1 MPFPELFAPAMALSR
16 IGLQRVRAVNMTR
29 PTGFEVTMGRLPSG
43 PRNASQQPDVS
54 APFPERNRA
63 EPSLTGEGR
72 RQLSSDTVQDIGRS
86 LEVLNEAMNTGATL
100 DRISTLTNLV
110 RPSTFTF
117 RHWRPDLPIQADR
130 MLASIEVPQ
139 TANARTVHPF
149 SRSPTPPDQPLPHPF
164 SGSRSRPQPTD
175 PSHFPGDVASDDD
188 MPELQSISNSSEEE
202 YESDPFDDN
211 GEDSDSERGPAFGT
225 PEWQDYILAH
235 FSGTA
240 ATDATGPS
248 TPDVDAPPPLI
259 PISETQSSIGL
270 DPPTPIPEDDSLVHP
285 TALTTPSPPPPF
297 VTDGR
302 GRVVWT
308 SADSASSLQSSVDCP
323 SPSVTPAA
331 VTLAEAALHV
341 PAPTTSPNT
350 SSRVRAAGSPSSG
363 VKSVANPP
371 VTVPSELRTEVRAMA
386 VEVSSETAPDAPP
399 SLLHPQDRD
408 AGMG

>member
-1 MPFPELFAPAMALSR
+1 
-16 IGLQRVRAVNMTR
+16 
-29 PTGFEVTMGRLPSG
+29 
-43 PRNASQQPDVS
+43 
-54 APFPERNRA
+54 
-63 EPSLTGEGR
+63 
-72 RQLSSDTVQDIGRS
+72 
-86 LEVLNEAMNTGATL
+86 
-100 DRISTLTNLV
+100 
-110 RPSTFTF
+110 
-117 RHWRPDLPIQADR
+117 
-130 MLASIEVPQ
+130 MLASIEVLQ

-164 SGSRSRPQPTD
+164 SGSRSRPQATD
-175 PSHFPGDVASDDD
+175 PPRFPGDVASDDD

-202 YESDPFDDN
+202 YESDSLDDS
-211 GEDSDSERGPAFGT
+211 GDDSDSEYGPAFGT

-235 FSGTA
+235 FSGTSATEA
-240 ATDATGPS
+240 AGPS

-285 TALTTPSPPPPF
+285 TASTTPSPPPPF

-308 SADSASSLQSSVDCP
+308 SADSASSPESSVDCP

-341 PAPTTSPNT
+341 PAPTTSPRT
-350 SSRVRAAGSPSSG
+350 SSRVRAGGSPSSG

-386 VEVSSETAPDAPP
+386 VEVSSEIAPDAPH
-399 SLLHPQDRD
+399 SLLRPQDRD